1 MRRMLKVSESY
12 KSQAGRVNII
22 NQMAPDVNGYSF
34 IGSVPG
40 GSSVLYK
47 ADGYC
52 EAEQYRIT
60 GPWISDDVVYLPII
74 RSPSVIGERFADLTA
89 LRKAHPGK
97 WALRLQFVDDEPEV
111 GVEAP

>member
-1 MRRMLKVSESY
+1 MNRMLKVGESY
-12 KSQAGRVNII
+12 KSTAGRVNIN

-40 GSSVLYK
+40 GSSVLYR

-52 EAEQYRIT
+52 VAEQYRIT
-60 GPWISDDVVYLPII
+60 GPWISDDVVYMPII
-74 RSPSVIGERFADLTA
+74 RSPSIIGERFADLTA

-97 WALRLQFVDDEPEV
+97 WALSLQFVDNVPQV